1 MCTVLPELTP
11 VDFHEDEAGTI
22 DLQSSNQ
29 TMIQVILG
37 IIIVLIGI
45 FVFYKYPIKNDVKQ
59 VTLGALF
66 IILAIILKR
75 LAIMVPFLGLPSL
88 KITLEVLPLIV
99 AGLTL
104 HPGYCYIVAIA
115 SDGLGLIL
123 ANAGGFPFFG
133 FTLNAILQTL
143 IPCMLKMYLSQ
154 KEEKLLERI
163 VKFGIPVIALIACI
177 YVFQLDTVSIS
188 SQNYEVTWPIKLA
201 VLAIVVIMMS
211 ILFIFMNYYKK
222 KLKKEEGH
230 AFNLCILS
238 VVLIELIVTFFLTPY
253 WLEVMYGIPFFA
265 SQFVRILKSCVM
277 IPVGIFIVYTM
288 YKVICR
294 ILKS

>member
-1 MCTVLPELTP
+1 MCTGLPELTP
-11 VDFHEDEAGTI
+11 VDFYEDEAGTI
-22 DLQSSNQ
+22 GLQSSNQ
-29 TMIQVILG
+29 TMIQIVLG
-37 IIIVLIGI
+37 MIIVLIGI

-104 HPGYCYIVAIA
+104 QPGYCYIVAIA
-115 SDGLGLIL
+115 SDALGLVL
-123 ANAGGFPFFG
+123 ANAGGFPFLG

-143 IPCMLKMYLSQ
+143 IPCMLKMYLTENQ
-154 KEEKLLERI
+154 EKLLERI
-163 VKFGIPVIALIACI
+163 VKIGIPVISLLACI
-177 YVFQLDTVSIS
+177 YVFSLDTVSIS
-188 SQNYEVTWPIKLA
+188 QQEYSVTVPIKLA
-201 VLAIVVIMMS
+201 IFAIIICMLI
-211 ILFIFMNYYKK
+211 ILFVFMNYYKK
-222 KLKKEEGH
+222 KLKEEEGQ
-230 AFNLCILS
+230 AFHLCILS
-238 VVLIELIVTFFLTPY
+238 VVSIELIVTFFLTPY

-265 SQFVRILKSCVM
+265 SQFVRILKACVM

-288 YKVICR
+288 YKVVR
-294 ILKS
+294 RVLKS